1 MYLLE
6 DRGLG
11 DVYLSERKLKPC
23 KFVKLRSEEL
33 EASED
38 HMKTVSDLG
47 LHVDKI
53 LSVLLR
59 GEDIELI
66 SAEEMGLIKFN

>member
-1 MYLLE
+1 MYLE

-33 EASED
+33 EGSED
-38 HMKTVSDLG
+38 HLKTVSDLG